1 MNKNERLIKFLKLT
15 KLKKKKKIKSQ
26 EKKKFL
32 IHSRCLYNFF
42 ETTEIKRNFNLSKLE
57 YLADNRRRK
66 INRSL
71 KDKVKHFSEKM
82 KQF

>member
-1 MNKNERLIKFLKLT
+1 M
-15 KLKKKKKIKSQ
+15 
-26 EKKKFL
+26 
-32 IHSRCLYNFF
+32 YNFF
-42 ETTEIKRNFNLSKLE
+42 ETTEIKRNFNLFKLE